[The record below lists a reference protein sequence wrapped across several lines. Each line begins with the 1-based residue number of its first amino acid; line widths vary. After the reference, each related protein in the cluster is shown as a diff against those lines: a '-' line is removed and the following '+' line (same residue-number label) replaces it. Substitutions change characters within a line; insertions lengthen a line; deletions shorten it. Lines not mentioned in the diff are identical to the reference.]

1 MSYDWTG
8 GRRRRITVAKYG
20 AVLAL
25 ATLLAV
31 LVASIAA

>member
-20 AVLAL
+20 AALAL

-31 LVASIAA
+31 LAASIAV